1 MIKSPLFTEIRN
13 YLIRAKQEDQIFI
26 FVPYIKTK
34 ILEEL
39 LEGIENKMT
48 VITTWH
54 INDLIRGSSELEL
67 YDFCKK
73 RGIYLYINQDIHLK
87 VYSVNLNTG
96 IIASGNI
103 SDRGLM
109 KEDRFEA
116 GIISGKFSVG
126 DRSYLQNIK
135 NKAEF
140 VNEQVFQKYL
150 KRYEECKEKAHP
162 INDFKDPPSIPK
174 KEDFLISA
182 LPMTKNIDEL
192 IKGYIKMNSQKV
204 PSDNQEIMDCIYHD
218 LTNYNIEQGLSK
230 EEFIAKLKVEFFAH
244 PFTQKIDEFIDP
256 EAYFGRVKEWIQ
268 NNCTNVPIPSRRELT
283 GNVQVLYEWFV
294 KLGDGKYAMDTP
306 NHSQRLYKVAETE
319 DEVSNS
325 EKNILEYENEV
336 LQILNE
342 PGYTI
347 DQVREEYKKLPTK
360 YSLHDE
366 PSDPD
371 EQANE
376 FREVWHYKNEVDVEI
391 ENRFSLTEDEV
402 GERNSRGRLYK
413 KIVNVI
419 MSLHEEK
426 LIKFWFYKKHLIR
439 GSSSDGV
446 WRLTEKGKQEI
457 QKRKIINKKEATNS
471 QNPILKFEVGKFYHH
486 DDIWKPLDLG
496 WSGGIRT
503 SVKNKLVILFWN
515 APSEDIQKEKN
526 DDYGRVNI
534 YEDSFD
540 EKTGL
545 YRYIGEGKEGNQTL
559 TRGNK
564 AIVDAKQNR
573 RTIHLF
579 HQHEKNGK
587 HEYLGEMELVGEA
600 ETQVHQDINEKD
612 RDEFVF
618 FLKPLEIQK
627 INRNDIQSES
637 KNSRL
642 VLFSVA
648 GEAAFEHYEDTIL
661 KDVNTSNFESSDMK
675 KFANVRM
682 WGAID
687 RQANQNR
694 SKWSKLHKG
703 DTILFYR
710 DKKYIAKMILDG
722 TEDNS
727 KIAKMIWGEKIDHEV
742 MNVKQS
748 SGETWQL
755 IMYCSPEKIEEI
767 DLKFEELNK
776 LLGYKE
782 NFMPTR
788 TLDFT
793 TVSENRLQ
801 ELQNK
806 YGSVNN
812 ALNSIM

>member
-39 LEGIENKMT
+39 LEGIENKIT

-360 YSLHDE
+360 YSLHDK
-366 PSDPD
+366 PSDLD
-371 EQANE
+371 EQVNE
-376 FREVWHYKNEVDVEI
+376 FREIWHYKNEVDVEI

-515 APSEDIQKEKN
+515 APSEDIQKEKS

-587 HEYLGEMELVGEA
+587 HEYLGEMELVGEP

>member
-39 LEGIENKMT
+39 LEGIENKIT

-116 GIISGKFSVG
+116 GIISGKFSIE

-446 WRLTEKGKQEI
+446 WRLTEKGKQEMSI
-457 QKRKIINKKEATNS
+457 LLHQKMLYLLRK
-471 QNPILKFEVGKFYHH
+471 V
-486 DDIWKPLDLG
+486 
-496 WSGGIRT
+496 
-503 SVKNKLVILFWN
+503 
-515 APSEDIQKEKN
+515 
-526 DDYGRVNI
+526 
-534 YEDSFD
+534 
-540 EKTGL
+540 
-545 YRYIGEGKEGNQTL
+545 
-559 TRGNK
+559 
-564 AIVDAKQNR
+564 
-573 RTIHLF
+573 
-579 HQHEKNGK
+579 
-587 HEYLGEMELVGEA
+587 
-600 ETQVHQDINEKD
+600 
-612 RDEFVF
+612 
-618 FLKPLEIQK
+618 
-627 INRNDIQSES
+627 S
-637 KNSRL
+637 KN
-642 VLFSVA
+642 
-648 GEAAFEHYEDTIL
+648 
-661 KDVNTSNFESSDMK
+661 
-675 KFANVRM
+675 
-682 WGAID
+682 
-687 RQANQNR
+687 
-694 SKWSKLHKG
+694 
-703 DTILFYR
+703 
-710 DKKYIAKMILDG
+710 
-722 TEDNS
+722 
-727 KIAKMIWGEKIDHEV
+727 
-742 MNVKQS
+742 
-748 SGETWQL
+748 
-755 IMYCSPEKIEEI
+755 
-767 DLKFEELNK
+767 
-776 LLGYKE
+776 
-782 NFMPTR
+782 
-788 TLDFT
+788 
-793 TVSENRLQ
+793 
-801 ELQNK
+801 
-806 YGSVNN
+806 
-812 ALNSIM
+812 

>member
-1 MIKSPLFTEIRN
+1 MLISPLFEKIRT
-13 YLIRAKQEDQIFI
+13 YFEGSKKDDEIFI
-26 FVPYIKTK
+26 FVPYIKSK

-39 LEGIENKMT
+39 LEGIHNRIT
-48 VITTWH
+48 IITTWH

-73 RGIYLYINQDIHLK
+73 REIYLYINQDIHLK

-103 SDRGLM
+103 STRGLM
-109 KEDRFEA
+109 EEDRFEA
-116 GIISGKFSVG
+116 GIISGKFSIE
-126 DRSYLQNIK
+126 DRLYLQNIK

-204 PSDNQEIMDCIYHD
+204 PSDNQEIMNCIYHD
-218 LTNYNIEQGLSK
+218 LTNYNIKQGLSK

-306 NHSQRLYKVAETE
+306 NHSQRLYKVAEIE

-347 DQVREEYKKLPTK
+347 DQVREEYKKLPIK

-376 FREVWHYKNEVDVEI
+376 FRRIWHYKNEVDVKI
-391 ENRFSLTEDEV
+391 ENRFSLTENEV

-426 LIKFWFYKKHLIR
+426 LIKFWFHKKHLLR
-439 GSSSDGV
+439 GSNSDGV

-457 QKRKIINKKEATNS
+457 QKRKIINYKETTES
-471 QNPILKFEVGKFYHH
+471 QNPISNFQVGEFYHH

-515 APSEDIQKEKN
+515 APSEDIQKEKS

-564 AIVDAKQNR
+564 AIVDAKENG

-587 HEYLGEMELVGEA
+587 HEYLGEMELVGEP
-600 ETQVHQDINEKD
+600 ETQIHQDINEKD
-612 RDEFVF
+612 REEFVF

-627 INRNDIQSES
+627 INKNEIQSES

-687 RQANQNR
+687 RQTNQNR

-703 DTILFYR
+703 DIILFYR

-727 KIAKMIWGEKIDHEV
+727 KIAKMIWGEKIDHEA
-742 MNVKQS
+742 MNVKQN

-755 IMYCSPEKIEEI
+755 IMYCSPENIEEI
-767 DLKFEELNK
+767 DVKFEELNK
-776 LLGYKE
+776 LLEYKE

-793 TVSENRLQ
+793 TVRESKLQ

-806 YGSVNN
+806 YGSINN
-812 ALNSIM
+812 ALNSII

>member
-13 YLIRAKQEDQIFI
+13 YLIRVKQEDQSFI

-39 LEGIENKMT
+39 LEGIENKIT

-116 GIISGKFSVG
+116 GIISGKFSVE

-402 GERNSRGRLYK
+402 GKRNSRGRLYK

-457 QKRKIINKKEATNS
+457 QKRKITNKN
-471 QNPILKFEVGKFYHH
+471 N
-486 DDIWKPLDLG
+486 
-496 WSGGIRT
+496 
-503 SVKNKLVILFWN
+503 
-515 APSEDIQKEKN
+515 
-526 DDYGRVNI
+526 
-534 YEDSFD
+534 
-540 EKTGL
+540 
-545 YRYIGEGKEGNQTL
+545 
-559 TRGNK
+559 
-564 AIVDAKQNR
+564 
-573 RTIHLF
+573 
-579 HQHEKNGK
+579 
-587 HEYLGEMELVGEA
+587 M
-600 ETQVHQDINEKD
+600 
-612 RDEFVF
+612 
-618 FLKPLEIQK
+618 
-627 INRNDIQSES
+627 QSES

-806 YGSVNN
+806 YGSINN
-812 ALNSIM
+812 ALNSII

>member
-39 LEGIENKMT
+39 LEGIENKIT

-116 GIISGKFSVG
+116 GIISGKFSIE

-360 YSLHDE
+360 YSLHDK
-366 PSDPD
+366 PSDLD
-371 EQANE
+371 EQVNE
-376 FREVWHYKNEVDVEI
+376 FREIWHYKNEVDVEI

-515 APSEDIQKEKN
+515 APSEDIQKEKS

-587 HEYLGEMELVGEA
+587 HEYLGEMELVGEP